1 MARRLSENGTDSY
14 SGIGSICGMLNIEK
28 IEITTLSENSV
39 ADIYYVAEWGLS
51 FHISVTGGP
60 SILFDTGFRQA
71 CTYNAGV
78 AGIRLSDVDMIV
90 LSHGHSDHTG
100 GLRSV
105 LQQIQYEKPDRDHVD
120 ILCHPAAIEPQ
131 YVKHTDH
138 YFYRGCP
145 HTMEELTGLGA
156 RFKTSSEP
164 TWLTEDIVV
173 SGEVPMKAEFESVAP
188 ICFLKKNGAYVSS
201 PVDDDQALFFRT
213 DKGLLVVSGCA
224 HRGIINTIMHARAL
238 TGMEE
243 VFMVIGGT
251 HLLNTSPE
259 QQEKTLEALR
269 TFGVE
274 RIGVSH
280 CTGMKPA
287 GYLSEHLGPEKFFF
301 NNAGTGI
308 TFPDGKMKVNAFE
321 KYNV

>member
-1 MARRLSENGTDSY
+1 
-14 SGIGSICGMLNIEK
+14 MLNIEK

-51 FHISVTGGP
+51 IHISVKGGP

-71 CTYNAGV
+71 CTYNARV
-78 AGIRLSDVDMIV
+78 AGIRLSDVDLIV

-105 LQQIQYEKPDRDHVD
+105 LQQIKYEKPDRDPVD

-145 HTMEELTGLGA
+145 HHIEELTGLGA
-156 RFKTSSEP
+156 NFKTSSEP
-164 TWLTEDIVV
+164 TWLTEDIIV

-188 ICFLKKNGAYVSS
+188 ICFLKKNGHYISS
-201 PVDDDQALFFRT
+201 PEDDDQALFFKT
-213 DKGLLVVSGCA
+213 NKGLLIISGCA

-238 TGMEE
+238 TGMDG

-251 HLLNTSPE
+251 HLLNTPRE
-259 QQEKTLEALR
+259 QQEKTLVALK

-274 RIGVSH
+274 KIGVSH

-287 GYLSEHLGPEKFFF
+287 SFLSEQLGPERFFF
-301 NNAGTGI
+301 NNAGTKI
-308 TFPDGKMKVNAFE
+308 TFPNGKIKVNAFE
-321 KYNV
+321 NYNV

>member
-1 MARRLSENGTDSY
+1 
-14 SGIGSICGMLNIEK
+14 MLNIEK
-28 IEITTLSENSV
+28 IRITTLSENSV

-51 FHISVTGGP
+51 VHISIEGGL

-71 CTYNAGV
+71 CTYNADV
-78 AGIRLSDVDMIV
+78 AGIRLSNVDIIV

-105 LQQIQYEKPDRDHVD
+105 LQQIKYEKPDRSHVD

-145 HTMEELTGLGA
+145 HHIEELIRLGA

-173 SGEVPMKAEFESVAP
+173 SGEVPMKTNFESVAP
-188 ICFLKKNGAYVSS
+188 ICFSKRNGQYVSS
-201 PVDDDQALFFRT
+201 SVDDDQALFFKTNR
-213 DKGLLVVSGCA
+213 GLLVIAGCA

-238 TGMEE
+238 FGMDK

-251 HLLNTSPE
+251 HLLNTSCE
-259 QQEKTLEALR
+259 QQEKTTEALKA
-269 TFGVE
+269 FGVKK
-274 RIGVSH
+274 IGVSH

-287 GYLSEHLGPEKFFF
+287 GYLSEQLGPERFFF
-301 NNAGTGI
+301 NNAGTRI
-308 TFPDGKMKVNAFE
+308 TFPNEKIKVDAFE
-321 KYNV
+321 KYKV

>member
-1 MARRLSENGTDSY
+1 
-14 SGIGSICGMLNIEK
+14 MLNIEK

-51 FHISVTGGP
+51 FHINVKGGP

-71 CTYNAGV
+71 CTYNARV
-78 AGIRLSDVDMIV
+78 AGMRLSDVDLIV

-105 LQQIQYEKPDRDHVD
+105 LRQIKYEKPDRARVD

-164 TWLTEDIVV
+164 TWLNEDIVV
-173 SGEVPMKAEFESVAP
+173 SGEVPMTAEFESVAP
-188 ICFLKKNGAYVSS
+188 ICFLKKDGHYVSS
-201 PVDDDQALFFRT
+201 PEDDDQALFFKT
-213 DKGLLVVSGCA
+213 AKGLLIVSGCA

-243 VFMVIGGT
+243 VFMLIGGT
-251 HLLNTSPE
+251 HLLNTSRE
-259 QQEKTLEALR
+259 QQEKTLEALK

-274 RIGVSH
+274 KIGVSH

-287 GYLSEHLGPEKFFF
+287 SFLSEQLGPERFFF
-301 NNAGTGI
+301 NNAGTKI
-308 TFPDGKMKVNAFE
+308 TFPNGKIKVNAFE
-321 KYNV
+321 NYNV

>member
-1 MARRLSENGTDSY
+1 
-14 SGIGSICGMLNIEK
+14 MLNIEK
-28 IEITTLSENSV
+28 IGITTLSENSV

-51 FHISVTGGP
+51 VHISIEDGP
-60 SILFDTGFRQA
+60 TILFDTGFRQA
-71 CTYNAGV
+71 CTYNARV
-78 AGIRLSDVDMIV
+78 AGIRLSCVDLIV

-105 LQQIQYEKPDRDHVD
+105 LQQIKYEKPDTAHVD

-145 HTMEELTGLGA
+145 HHVEELIGLGA

-164 TWLTEDIVV
+164 TWLTEEIVV
-173 SGEVPMKAEFESVAP
+173 SGEVPMKSEFESVAP
-188 ICFLKKNGAYVSS
+188 ICFLKRNGRYVSS
-201 PVDDDQALFFRT
+201 PEVDDQALFLKT
-213 DKGLLVVSGCA
+213 DKGLLIISGCA
-224 HRGIINTIMHARAL
+224 HRGIINIIMHARAL
-238 TGMEE
+238 TGMDK

-251 HLLNTSPE
+251 HLLNTSR
-259 QQEKTLEALR
+259 EKQAETMEALK

-274 RIGVSH
+274 KIGVSH

-287 GYLSEHLGPEKFFF
+287 SYLSEQLGSERFFF
-301 NNAGTGI
+301 NNAGTRI
-308 TFPDGKMKVNAFE
+308 TFPNGKMKVDAFE
-321 KYNV
+321 KHDL

>member
-1 MARRLSENGTDSY
+1 
-14 SGIGSICGMLNIEK
+14 MLNIEK

-51 FHISVTGGP
+51 FHISVEGGP

-71 CTYNAGV
+71 CTYNAQV
-78 AGIRLSDVDMIV
+78 AGIRLSDVDLIV

-100 GLRSV
+100 GLQSV
-105 LQQIQYEKPDRDHVD
+105 LQKIKYERPDRDHVD

-145 HTMEELTGLGA
+145 HHIDELKGLGA
-156 RFKTSSEP
+156 YFKTSSEP

-173 SGEVPMKAEFESVAP
+173 SGEVPMKTEFESVAP
-188 ICFLKKNGAYVSS
+188 ICFLKKNGHYVSS
-201 PVDDDQALFFRT
+201 LVDDDQALFFKT
-213 DKGLLVVSGCA
+213 NKGLLVISGCA
-224 HRGIINTIMHARAL
+224 HRGIINTIMHGRAL
-238 TGMEE
+238 TGTDE

-251 HLLNTSPE
+251 HLLNTTRE
-259 QQEKTLEALR
+259 QQEKTLEALK
-269 TFGVE
+269 TFGVKK
-274 RIGVSH
+274 IGVSH

-287 GYLSEHLGPEKFFF
+287 GYLSEQLGPERFFF
-301 NNAGTGI
+301 NNAGARI
-308 TFPDGKMKVNAFE
+308 TFPNGKIKVNAFE

>member
-1 MARRLSENGTDSY
+1 M
-14 SGIGSICGMLNIEK
+14 NIEK
-28 IEITTLSENSV
+28 IRITTLSENSV

-51 FHISVTGGP
+51 VHISIEGGL

-71 CTYNAGV
+71 CTYNADV
-78 AGIRLSDVDMIV
+78 AGIRLSNVDIIV

-105 LQQIQYEKPDRDHVD
+105 LQQIKYEKPDRSHVD

-145 HTMEELTGLGA
+145 HHIEELIRLGA

-173 SGEVPMKAEFESVAP
+173 SGEVPMKTNFESVAP
-188 ICFLKKNGAYVSS
+188 ICFSKRNGQYVSS
-201 PVDDDQALFFRT
+201 SVDDDQALFFKTNR
-213 DKGLLVVSGCA
+213 GLLVIAGCA

-238 TGMEE
+238 FGMDK

-251 HLLNTSPE
+251 HLLNTSCE
-259 QQEKTLEALR
+259 QQEKTTEALKA
-269 TFGVE
+269 FGVKK
-274 RIGVSH
+274 IGVSH

-287 GYLSEHLGPEKFFF
+287 GYLSEQLGPERFFF
-301 NNAGTGI
+301 NNAGTRI
-308 TFPDGKMKVNAFE
+308 TFPNEKIKVDAFE
-321 KYNV
+321 KYKV